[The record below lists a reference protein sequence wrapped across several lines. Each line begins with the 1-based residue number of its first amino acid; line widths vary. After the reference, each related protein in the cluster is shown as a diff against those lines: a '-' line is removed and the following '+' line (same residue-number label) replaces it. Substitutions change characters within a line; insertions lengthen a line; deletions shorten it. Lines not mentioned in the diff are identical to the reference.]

1 MRCRRPQGL
10 LASPPWGPPRPGGRA
25 PEELET
31 IRPTRRILPAFLL
44 GLVATLAAAGGAA
57 AEPSQV
63 EQQQARAESVLA
75 QIQQIDSELSHA
87 VEAYNLANVKLDR
100 IKSDL
105 VRNTRHLGLAKQNL
119 GSAEK
124 RLAERVVSLY
134 TSGEENS
141 TVAVLLGA
149 SSLDELLDRIETA
162 NRVSDQD
169 ATTLGQVI
177 RYRAQV
183 KRERLQLKKARVAQ
197 AQIVATKASRK
208 AAIESQLQQR
218 QSMLAGIRSEIRR
231 IQAAERRR
239 SLAIAAS
246 LQGQNFVNSP
256 STGVGAA
263 GVTPDGAVVAPP
275 ARYGGV
281 VGIAMRYLG
290 VPYRW
295 GGASPSGFDCSG
307 FTMYVFAQIGVS
319 LPHYTGAQWGMGSPV
334 SRDQLEAG
342 DLVFFNGLGHMG
354 IYIGGGNFIHA
365 PHTGDVVKISS
376 MTGWYSST
384 YVGAR
389 RL

>member
-1 MRCRRPQGL
+1 MVPS
-10 LASPPWGPPRPGGRA
+10 SPCDGPRPEGRA
-25 PEELET
+25 LEELET
-31 IRPTRRILPAFLL
+31 IRLPRRILSALL
-44 GLVATLAAAGGAA
+44 PGLIAILATAGGAT

-63 EQQQARAESVLA
+63 EQQQARAQGVLA

-87 VEAYNLANVKLDR
+87 IEAYNLANVKLDR
-100 IKSDL
+100 IQSDL

-183 KRERLQLKKARVAQ
+183 KRERIQLKQARVAQ
-197 AQIVATKASRK
+197 AQIVATKASQK
-208 AAIESQLQQR
+208 ASIESQLQQR

-246 LQGQNFVNSP
+246 LQGQTFSNSS
-256 STGVGAA
+256 STGLGAA

-275 ARYGGV
+275 SRYGGV

-307 FTMYVFAQIGVS
+307 FTMYVYAQMGVS
-319 LPHYTGAQWGMGSPV
+319 LPHYTGSQWGMGTPV

-342 DLVFFNGLGHMG
+342 DLVFFNGLGHVG
-354 IYIGGGNFIHA
+354 LYIGGGNFIHS

-376 MTGWYSST
+376 MSGWYSST
-384 YVGAR
+384 FMGGR

>member
-1 MRCRRPQGL
+1 
-10 LASPPWGPPRPGGRA
+10 
-25 PEELET
+25 
-31 IRPTRRILPAFLL
+31 LL
-44 GLVATLAAAGGAA
+44 GLVATLAAAGGAT
-57 AEPSQV
+57 AEPSQL
-63 EQQQARAESVLA
+63 EQQQARAQSVLA
-75 QIQQIDSELSHA
+75 QVQEIDSELSHA
-87 VEAYNLANVKLDR
+87 IEAYNLANIKLDR

-105 VRNTRHLGLAKQNL
+105 VRNQRHLGLARKNL
-119 GSAEK
+119 GTAEQ
-124 RLAERVVSLY
+124 RLADRVVSLY

-141 TVAVLLGA
+141 TVSVLLGA
-149 SSLDELLDRIETA
+149 SSLNELLDRIETA
-162 NRVSDQD
+162 NRLSDQD

-183 KRERLQLKKARVAQ
+183 KRERVQLTKARAAQ
-197 AQIVATKASRK
+197 AEIVATKASQK
-208 AAIESQLQQR
+208 ASIQRRLAQR
-218 QSMLAGIRSEIRR
+218 QSMLAGVRGEIRR

-246 LQGQNFVNSP
+246 LRGQTFESSP
-256 STGVGAA
+256 GLGAA
-263 GVTPDGAVVAPP
+263 GVTPDGAIVAPP

-295 GGASPSGFDCSG
+295 GGASPSTGFDCSG
-307 FTMYVFAQIGVS
+307 FTMYVYAQIGVS
-319 LPHYTGAQWGMGSPV
+319 LPHYTGSQYAMGTPV
-334 SRDQLEAG
+334 SRDQLEPG

-354 IYIGGGNFIHA
+354 IYVGGGNFIHA

-376 MTGWYSST
+376 MTGWYAST

>member
-1 MRCRRPQGL
+1 M
-10 LASPPWGPPRPGGRA
+10 
-25 PEELET
+25 
-31 IRPTRRILPAFLL
+31 
-44 GLVATLAAAGGAA
+44 
-57 AEPSQV
+57 
-63 EQQQARAESVLA
+63 
-75 QIQQIDSELSHA
+75 
-87 VEAYNLANVKLDR
+87 
-100 IKSDL
+100 
-105 VRNTRHLGLAKQNL
+105 
-119 GSAEK
+119 
-124 RLAERVVSLY
+124 
-134 TSGEENS
+134 
-141 TVAVLLGA
+141 LLGA

-183 KRERLQLKKARVAQ
+183 KRERIQLKQARVAQ
-197 AQIVATKASRK
+197 ARDRRDEGVAEGFDREPAP
-208 AAIESQLQQR
+208 AAPVDARRDSKRDPPDPGGGAQALARDRR
-218 QSMLAGIRSEIRR
+218 QACRARPFP
-231 IQAAERRR
+231 ARRR
-239 SLAIAAS
+239 RL
-246 LQGQNFVNSP
+246 
-256 STGVGAA
+256 GAA

-275 ARYGGV
+275 SRYGGV

-319 LPHYTGAQWGMGSPV
+319 LPHYTAPSGAWARRS

-354 IYIGGGNFIHA
+354 IYIGGDNFIHS

>member
-1 MRCRRPQGL
+1 M
-10 LASPPWGPPRPGGRA
+10 GRA
-25 PEELET
+25 LEELET
-31 IRPTRRILPAFLL
+31 IRVPRRILSALLL
-44 GLVATLAAAGGAA
+44 GLLAILATAGGAT

-63 EQQQARAESVLA
+63 EQQQARAQSVLT

-87 VEAYNLANVKLDR
+87 IEAYNLANVKLDR
-100 IKSDL
+100 IQSDL
-105 VRNTRHLGLAKQNL
+105 VRNKRHLGLAKQNL

-134 TSGEENS
+134 TSGEDNS

-183 KRERLQLKKARVAQ
+183 KRERIQLQRARVAQ
-197 AQIVATKASRK
+197 AQIVATKASQK
-208 AAIESQLQQR
+208 ASIESRLRQR

-246 LQGQNFVNSP
+246 LQGQTFS
-256 STGVGAA
+256 SSASGLGAA

-307 FTMYVFAQIGVS
+307 FTMYVYAQIGVS
-319 LPHYTGAQWGMGSPV
+319 LPHHAAAQFGYGVPV
-334 SRDQLEAG
+334 GRDELQPG
-342 DLVFFNGLGHMG
+342 DLVFFATGKSKNAITHVGLVTDVKAKDN
-354 IYIGGGNFIHA
+354 IKFIHSSSSL
-365 PHTGDVVKISS
+365 GVVETNLYAEYYLKRFR
-376 MTGWYSST
+376 
-384 YVGAR
+384 GAR
-389 RL
+389 RVIKD

>member
-1 MRCRRPQGL
+1 V
-10 LASPPWGPPRPGGRA
+10 GRA
-25 PEELET
+25 LEELET
-31 IRPTRRILPAFLL
+31 IRLPRRILSAFLL
-44 GLVATLAAAGGAA
+44 GLIAVLASAGGAT

-63 EQQQARAESVLA
+63 EQQQARAQSVLA
-75 QIQQIDSELSHA
+75 QIQQIDSDLSHA
-87 VEAYNLANVKLDR
+87 IEAYNLANVKLDR
-100 IKSDL
+100 IQSDL
-105 VRNTRHLGLAKQNL
+105 VRNKRHLGLAKQNL

-134 TSGEENS
+134 TTGEENS

-149 SSLDELLDRIETA
+149 SSLNELLDRIETA

-183 KRERLQLKKARVAQ
+183 KRERIQLKQARVAH
-197 AQIVATKASRK
+197 AQIVATKASQK
-208 AAIESQLQQR
+208 ASIESRLRQR

-246 LQGQNFVNSP
+246 LQGQTFS
-256 STGVGAA
+256 SSASGLGAA

-275 ARYGGV
+275 SRYGGV

-319 LPHYTGAQWGMGSPV
+319 LPHYTGSQWGMGTPV

-342 DLVFFNGLGHMG
+342 DLVFFNGLGHVG
-354 IYIGGGNFIHA
+354 LYIGGGNFIHA

-376 MTGWYSST
+376 MSGWYSST
-384 YVGAR
+384 FMGGR